1 MKNTIEVYKINFS
14 GRDSIE
20 CTHIYR
26 AGNTKNLYINCKYSY
41 YTDGRKILERS
52 LMNVEKLQKEIK
64 EGKSA
69 LFSISVNTDTF
80 PICNHNKL
88 GIACYMTKP
97 MFYEEFKKDY
107 IEKEINISSSVELE
121 QGKLF

>member
-1 MKNTIEVYKINFS
+1 MKDTIEVYKINFS

-26 AGNTKNLYINCKYSY
+26 TGNTKNLYANCKDSY

-64 EGKSA
+64 DGKSA

-80 PICNHNKL
+80 LICNHNKL
-88 GIACYMTKP
+88 GITCYMAKP
-97 MFYEEFKKDY
+97 MFYEDFKKKY
-107 IEKEINISSSVELE
+107 ITDEL
-121 QGKLF
+121 

>member
-1 MKNTIEVYKINFS
+1 MKDTIEVYKINFS
-14 GRDSIE
+14 GRDSVE
-20 CTHIYR
+20 CTHVYR
-26 AGNTKNLYINCKYSY
+26 YGDTKNLYTNCKDSY

-64 EGKSA
+64 DGKSA

-88 GIACYMTKP
+88 GITCYMAKP
-97 MFYEEFKKDY
+97 MFYDDFKKDY
-107 IEKEINISSSVELE
+107 IEKEINISSSVNLE
-121 QGKLF
+121 QKELF

>member
-1 MKNTIEVYKINFS
+1 MKDTIEVFKINFS

-26 AGNTKNLYINCKYSY
+26 YGNTKNLFANCKDSY

-64 EGKSA
+64 DGKSA

-80 PICNHNKL
+80 PICNHNRL
-88 GIACYMTKP
+88 GITCYMAKP
-97 MFYEEFKKDY
+97 ILYEVFKEDY
-107 IEKEINISSSVELE
+107 IEKEINISSSVNMEQKEL
-121 QGKLF
+121 F